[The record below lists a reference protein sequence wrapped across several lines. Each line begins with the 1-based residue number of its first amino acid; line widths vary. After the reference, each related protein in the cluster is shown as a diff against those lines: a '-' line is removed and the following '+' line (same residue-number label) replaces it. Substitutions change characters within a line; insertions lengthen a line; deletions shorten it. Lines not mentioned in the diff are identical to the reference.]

1 MKCYLDLYVFRS
13 GTMHVVKRRF
23 SNQYV
28 RIRYVEASWAGDL
41 VGHDAQRG
49 DPQSYA
55 HMLSKV
61 MAGVHE
67 YLLLSDGN
75 KKSGALKSFKL
86 VGSTARQR
94 DDNMI
99 CIWLQDA

>member
-1 MKCYLDLYVFRS
+1 M
-13 GTMHVVKRRF
+13 
-23 SNQYV
+23 
-28 RIRYVEASWAGDL
+28 
-41 VGHDAQRG
+41 GHDEQGG

-55 HMLSKV
+55 HMMSKV
-61 MAGVHE
+61 MEKIKE
-67 YLLLSDGN
+67 YLLLSDDD
-75 KKSGALKSFKL
+75 KKSGALKSLKL

>member
-1 MKCYLDLYVFRS
+1 MKCYLDLDVFRS
-13 GTMHVVKRRF
+13 DTMHVVKRRF
-23 SNQYV
+23 SKQYV
-28 RIRYVEASWAGDL
+28 QIRYVEASWPGDL

-61 MAGVHE
+61 MAGIQE
-67 YLLLSDGN
+67 YLLLSDDD
-75 KKSGALKSFKL
+75 KKSAALKSLKL
-86 VGSTARQR
+86 VNGTAQQR
-94 DDNMI
+94 DDNVI